1 MSSAYDI
8 TPIVVGAFYRI
19 NRRCETTNLCGRP
32 FGPWTS
38 PHRRQAR
45 YSEDSCRC
53 RLRLLLE
60 SDCFEHV
67 RIAKEDPAPVSLFA
81 EDSQCWTSAPLAGPP

>member
-8 TPIVVGAFYRI
+8 TPIVAGAFYRI
-19 NRRCETTNLCGRP
+19 NRRGERRNFCGRP
-32 FGPWTS
+32 FAPWTS

-45 YSEDSCRC
+45 YSGDSCRL

-67 RIAKEDPAPVSLFA
+67 RIAKDDPAPVSLFA
-81 EDSQCWTSAPLAGPP
+81 ED